1 MNHTTRTYPRTLREA
16 FSLSARDA
24 IAIEVYRAP
33 LHKRLLWA
41 FARWGWLVL
50 FLLVLVLTGCSGDMR
65 YEQAAAK
72 ELQAIQQEEAA
83 QASRDFVA
91 RQVCGEARAQWISD
105 KTLYCE
111 PRRGKPY
118 KASVQLP

>member
-1 MNHTTRTYPRTLREA
+1 MHIPGPVDR
-16 FSLSARDA
+16 A
-24 IAIEVYRAP
+24 IPIHRYRKP
-33 LHKRLLWA
+33 LTKRLFYAL
-41 FARWGWLVL
+41 ARWGWLLL

-65 YEQAAAK
+65 HEYAEAQ
-72 ELQAIQQEEAA
+72 ELLAIQQEEAA

-111 PRRGKPY
+111 PRRGKAY